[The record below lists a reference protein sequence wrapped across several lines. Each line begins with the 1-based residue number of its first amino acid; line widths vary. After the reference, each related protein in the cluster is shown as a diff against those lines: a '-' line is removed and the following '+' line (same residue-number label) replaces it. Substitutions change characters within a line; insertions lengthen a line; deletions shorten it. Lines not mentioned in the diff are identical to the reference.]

1 MRYVHEADATLNNK
15 RIETIKYSF
24 DIPKKQKVPNEITI
38 YWKGVL
44 PAPPANDSD
53 VTRDELEY
61 LSTLTRLRTPQEEEL
76 VRMVDDDP
84 LHLYLDIAKKYGIK
98 ISRQKVKRAW
108 NICSP
113 VVTNLKWQYN
123 RPRPEQ
129 IASILGYNIK
139 VMKTDT
145 HQTPAYPSGHTVYA
159 GLVAAIASEEH
170 PEYSSEFY
178 QLVSTVG
185 LARCLQGVHYPTDN
199 DASMVIS
206 GALWEDIRHKI

>member
-1 MRYVHEADATLNNK
+1 MKYVHEADAALNNK
-15 RIETIKYSF
+15 RIETLKYSF
-24 DIPKKQKVPNEITI
+24 DIPKKQKISKQVTI
-38 YWKGVL
+38 YWKGGL

-61 LSTLTRLRTPQEEEL
+61 LSDLTRLRTPQEEEL
-76 VRMVDDDP
+76 VRLVDDDP
-84 LHLYLDIAKKYGIK
+84 LRLYLDVAKKRRIRLPK
-98 ISRQKVKRAW
+98 QRIKRAW
-108 NICSP
+108 NICWP
-113 VVTNLKWQYN
+113 VVRNLKWQYN

-129 IASILGYNIK
+129 LGSMLGYNIK

-159 GLVAAIASEEH
+159 GLIAAIASEEH

-178 QLVSTVG
+178 QLVGTVG

-206 GALWEDIRHKI
+206 GALWEDIRHKL